1 MNVPAAASS
10 GASRV
15 EIPLNYLTGF
25 GAKADATAPLTWGV
39 TLISLAVIVIISLLL
54 VGGIWRRPGVIAP
67 PGTRLDVGP
76 DTGGLGWLWIG
87 VGVSSLVLLFSV
99 VWTVAV
105 IAQIANPPAKPSV
118 VIEVTGRQWW
128 WQVRYLNDDPSRIF
142 TTANEIHIPAGKP
155 VLFRLLGG
163 DVIHSFWVPA
173 LAGKTDLVPGQLNET
188 WLEARKPGTY
198 RGQCTEYCGIEHAK
212 MAFVVVADRPADFA
226 RWQAHQLQ
234 SASAPSG
241 NAATGEAAFNIHC
254 GSCHAVRGTDAAGA
268 LGPDLSHLM
277 QRKTIAAGILPND
290 PADLAKWISDPQGV
304 KPGNLMQ
311 KPELSDAELADIDAY
326 LGTLR

>member
-1 MNVPAAASS
+1 M
-10 GASRV
+10 

-25 GAKADATAPLTWGV
+25 GAKADATVPLTWGV
-39 TLISLAVIVIISLLL
+39 TLISVAVIVIISLLL
-54 VGGIWRRPGVIAP
+54 VGAIWRRPGIAAV
-67 PGTRLDVGP
+67 PGMRLEVGP
-76 DTGGLGWLWIG
+76 DSGGLRWLWIG

-105 IAQIANPPAKPSV
+105 IAEIANPPAKPSV
-118 VIEVTGRQWW
+118 VVEVTGRQWW

-142 TTANEIHIPAGKP
+142 TTANEIHIPVGKP

-163 DVIHSFWVPA
+163 DVIHSFWIPA

-198 RGQCTEYCGIEHAK
+198 HGQCTEYCGIEHAK
-212 MAFVVVADRPADFA
+212 MAFVVIADRPVDFA

-241 NAATGEAAFNIHC
+241 NAAMGEAAFNTHC
-254 GSCHAVRGTDAAGA
+254 GSCHAVRGTDAAGV

-277 QRKTIAAGILPND
+277 QRKTIGAGILPND
-290 PADLAKWISDPQGV
+290 PADLAKWISDPQGI